1 VESVSHTIATLQ
13 GVALVEDLLSAAA
26 SEIVPSFK
34 HLEFEFLLEG
44 ETVALDGSRSSDPD
58 DNSLSYSTNAIAN
71 S

>member
-1 VESVSHTIATLQ
+1 MSHTIATLQ
-13 GVALVEDLLSAAA
+13 GVALVEGLLSAAA
-26 SEIVPSFK
+26 SEIVPLFK